1 MIARRAALRHW
12 LAAGLLALL
21 AGCTTPP
28 VSPVLPPAA
37 TDKAAM
43 PGSAH
48 APQPPSKSP
57 SESSSESLA
66 GDTPAPP
73 PVAKPASGL
82 ADFIARRF
90 RRSIEAQEASPV
102 ETSKVE
108 SESDTSIDEKYR
120 LTGEEARELERGSAS
135 WYGTKFHGRLT
146 ANGETYDKT
155 ALTAAHKTLPFGTI
169 VRVRSLEL
177 GTEVDVRIND
187 RGPFTPGRVID
198 VSQAAAEALGLK
210 SAGVGTVSLK
220 VTETTL
226 RNFKV
231 LQKSGK
237 QRGSIRRSAH
247 HATRKHR

>member
-1 MIARRAALRHW
+1 
-12 LAAGLLALL
+12 
-21 AGCTTPP
+21 
-28 VSPVLPPAA
+28 
-37 TDKAAM
+37 M
-43 PGSAH
+43 PGSSH
-48 APQPPSKSP
+48 APQPSSKSP

-66 GDTPAPP
+66 SDTPAPP

-231 LQKSGK
+231 LQKSGN
-237 QRGSIRRSAH
+237 RHASARRPAH
-247 HATRKHR
+247 RTTRKRR

>member
-1 MIARRAALRHW
+1 M
-12 LAAGLLALL
+12 
-21 AGCTTPP
+21 
-28 VSPVLPPAA
+28 
-37 TDKAAM
+37 
-43 PGSAH
+43 
-48 APQPPSKSP
+48 
-57 SESSSESLA
+57 
-66 GDTPAPP
+66 
-73 PVAKPASGL
+73 
-82 ADFIARRF
+82 
-90 RRSIEAQEASPV
+90 
-102 ETSKVE
+102 
-108 SESDTSIDEKYR
+108 
-120 LTGEEARELERGSAS
+120 
-135 WYGTKFHGRLT
+135 
-146 ANGETYDKT
+146 
-155 ALTAAHKTLPFGTI
+155 
-169 VRVRSLEL
+169 RSLEL